1 MKLNRSGLLLA
12 FAAAVG
18 CATLPNLREEK
29 TPPPPPPVAAKPARP
44 VNPVAAEQITEANAS
59 EKVVDL
65 WDELDRESA
74 KDPAKP

>member
-1 MKLNRSGLLLA
+1 MKVHHSCLLLV

-18 CATLPNLREEK
+18 CVTLPNLHEEK

-44 VNPVAAEQITEANAS
+44 VNPVSADQVTEANAR

-74 KDPAKP
+74 KDAAKP

>member
-1 MKLNRSGLLLA
+1 MKVHRSTLLLA

-29 TPPPPPPVAAKPARP
+29 APPPPPPVAAKPARP
-44 VNPVAAEQITEANAS
+44 VNPVTADQITEANAR

-65 WDELDRESA
+65 WDELDREST
-74 KDPAKP
+74 KDAAKP

>member
-1 MKLNRSGLLLA
+1 MKVYRSSLLLT

-18 CATLPNLREEK
+18 CVTLPNLHEEK
-29 TPPPPPPVAAKPARP
+29 TPPPPPPVAAKPVRP
-44 VNPVAAEQITEANAS
+44 VTPVTADQITEGNAR
-59 EKVVDL
+59 EKVVQL